1 MYSQPTPVLWLYAE
15 QCQSLTNLPI
25 VASDQTGVHT
35 TPAAPHRC
43 LINHT
48 NRACG
53 ASACSARVPP
63 ARAHED
69 LLPKDKSRGM
79 WAYGTGLSFESG
91 TRRALSRSFESSKG
105 LKALHDFI
113 EFSILARITFRMY
126 VWITHSPVSVF
137 LAAVITKLGYGI
149 RAGLAFPPSI

>member
-1 MYSQPTPVLWLYAE
+1 MLKCYLVRENCYEKRWTIRLLSVLYTTKSKASTHMYSQPTPVLWSYT
-15 QCQSLTNLPI
+15 QCQNLTKLPI

-35 TPAAPHRC
+35 TPAAPDRC

-69 LLPKDKSRGM
+69 LLRKAKSRGM

-91 TRRALSRSFESSKG
+91 TRRTLSVASNR
-105 LKALHDFI
+105 
-113 EFSILARITFRMY
+113 RR
-126 VWITHSPVSVF
+126 
-137 LAAVITKLGYGI
+137 
-149 RAGLAFPPSI
+149 R